1 MIFTKVLTLLS
12 GKKLWVDTADVL
24 LLNRNT
30 FSEDEDIFVPEGE
43 TLILNCPIIDGDIT
57 VDGEEYIL

>member
-24 LLNRNT
+24 LLKRNT